1 MCCWR
6 ARSSGLS
13 AVHIETLKTFC
24 DLVDSGSFSK
34 AVQQNLITQSAV
46 SQQVRALEA
55 RYGQKLLIRGHPD
68 GAVPTAPG
76 KLLYAESKELLE
88 RFAKLEERLRERPQV
103 MSGTVHVAPVYSVGL
118 HVLPPHLKQF
128 LKAHPQV
135 NVRLEYRRTNEVYAA
150 CQSGVLQF
158 GIVALPQRRARLEVV
173 PLWHDQLVFV
183 CSPEHRLARRRA
195 VRLAELGGEPFIAFE
210 RDIPTRKAIDRILR
224 VGRFCHSLAGRPW
237 SRAWADAARGQG
249 ARSPGSA
256 GGTGNGTGG
265 GQQALELYRSSIS
278 CRRRGLSCAVE
289 PLIRQFPRLD
299 THTAQ
304 TLLAPTAA
312 DESLPELATAL
323 ATVAP
328 KP

>member
-1 MCCWR
+1 M
-6 ARSSGLS
+6 
-13 AVHIETLKTFC
+13 HIETLKTFC

-34 AVQQNLITQSAV
+34 AAQQNLITQSAV

-76 KLLYAESKELLE
+76 KILYAESKELLE

-103 MSGTVHVAPVYSVGL
+103 MSGTVHVATVYSVGL

-135 NVRLEYRRTNEVYAA
+135 NVRLEYKRTNEVYAA

-195 VRLAELGGEPFIAFE
+195 VRLAELGGEPFIAFD

-224 VGRFCHSLAGRPW
+224 KHRVRVTRAMEFDNIETIKRSVEAGLGVSILPDAAVAGEVRSGSLIALPFRDGVFIRPIGALLRRDQELSPAGRALL
-237 SRAWADAARGQG
+237 SLLGGKTLGQG
-249 ARSPGSA
+249 MG
-256 GGTGNGTGG
+256 
-265 GQQALELYRSSIS
+265 
-278 CRRRGLSCAVE
+278 
-289 PLIRQFPRLD
+289 
-299 THTAQ
+299 
-304 TLLAPTAA
+304 
-312 DESLPELATAL
+312 
-323 ATVAP
+323 
-328 KP
+328 